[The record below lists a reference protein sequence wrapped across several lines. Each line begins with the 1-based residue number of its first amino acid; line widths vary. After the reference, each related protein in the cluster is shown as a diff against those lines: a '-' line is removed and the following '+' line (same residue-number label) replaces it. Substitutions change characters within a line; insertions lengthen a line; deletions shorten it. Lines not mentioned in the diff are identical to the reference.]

1 MYFEPKYECMNRE
14 DLEHLKLE
22 RLQAALTRISKN
34 VPYYRKK
41 FDELGIDPYDF
52 DSLNDLGKLPFT
64 TRSDLALHAPYG
76 LFAVPLREVVRL
88 HGTYGLKGRSIVVGY
103 TINDIHRW
111 SRLAA
116 RVLMAGGV
124 TKDDVIQV
132 AYNYGLSTSGFG
144 IHYGAEELGATV
156 VPASSGNTNRQI
168 SIIQDYNVTTLV
180 CIPSYALFLADRLEE
195 AGININALSLRT
207 GLFGEEA
214 WSEETRNEIQE
225 KLKITAADN
234 YALSEVMGPG
244 VAGECLE
251 RNGMHINEDHFLP
264 EVIDP
269 DTLQPVEPGRTG
281 ELVITTLTKEA
292 LPLVRFRTGDLT
304 RLVYDPCPC
313 GRTFVRMQR
322 ITGRCDDMLIIQGV
336 NVFPDQ
342 ISAILSTSEGRMP
355 SYQIVLEREG
365 RLDKAAVLVEADVL
379 VPDKIKEQQRF
390 IENIKQR
397 LAMELGVFFDVR
409 LVELGSML
417 FEEGK
422 LVPVVDKRT
431 F

>member
-1 MYFEPKYECMNRE
+1 MYFEQKYECMKRE
-14 DLEHLKLE
+14 ELEHLKLE
-22 RLQAALTRISKN
+22 RLQASLTRVSKN
-34 VPYYRKK
+34 VPYYRRK
-41 FDELGIDPYDF
+41 FEELGIDPYDF
-52 DSLNDLGKLPFT
+52 DSLEDMSKLPFT
-64 TRSDLALHAPYG
+64 TRNDLAMHAPYG

-88 HGTYGLKGRSIVVGY
+88 HGTYGLKGKSVVVGY

-144 IHYGAEELGATV
+144 IHYGAEDMGAAV
-156 VPASSGNTNRQI
+156 VPASSGNTSRQI
-168 SIIQDYNVTTLV
+168 NIIQDYNVTTLV
-180 CIPSYALFLADRLEE
+180 CIPSYALYLADKMDEM
-195 AGININALSLRT
+195 GININALSLRT

-214 WSEETRNEIQE
+214 WSEETRAEIQDR
-225 KLKITAADN
+225 LKITAADN
-234 YALSEVMGPG
+234 YAISEIMGPG

-251 RNGMHINEDHFLP
+251 RMGMHINEDHFLP

-269 DTLQPVEPGRTG
+269 VSLKPVEPGQEG
-281 ELVITTLTKEA
+281 ELVLTTLTKEA
-292 LPLVRFRTGDLT
+292 LPLIRFRTGDLT
-304 RLVYDPCPC
+304 RLIYDPCPC

-322 ITGRCDDMLIIQGV
+322 IAGRCDDMVIIQGI
-336 NVFPDQ
+336 NVFPEQ
-342 ISAILSTSEGRMP
+342 ITALLSDTEERMP
-355 SYQIVLEREG
+355 NCQIVLEREG
-365 RLDKAAVLVEADVL
+365 RLDKATVLVEADVL

-397 LAMELGVFFDVR
+397 LAMELGVFFEVR

-417 FEEGK
+417 VEGGRV
-422 LVPVVDKRT
+422 VPVVDKRK

>member
-14 DLEHLKLE
+14 ALDHLKLE
-22 RLQAALTRISKN
+22 RLQASLTRISKN

-41 FDELGIDPYDF
+41 FQEMNIDPYDF
-52 DSLNDLGKLPFT
+52 DSLEDLSRLPLT
-64 TRSDLALHAPYG
+64 TREDLARHAPYG

-88 HGTYGLKGRSIVVGY
+88 HGTYGLKDRSIVVGY

-111 SRLAA
+111 SVLAA
-116 RVLMAGGV
+116 RVLTAGGV

-144 IHYGAEELGATV
+144 IHYGAEQMGATV
-156 VPASSGNTNRQI
+156 VPASSGNTSRQI

-180 CIPSYALFLADRLEE
+180 CIPSYALYLADKMDE

-207 GLFGEEA
+207 GLFGEET
-214 WSEETRNEIQE
+214 WSEKTRGEIQDR
-225 KLKITAADN
+225 LKITAADN
-234 YALSEVMGPG
+234 YAVSEIMGPG

-251 RNGMHINEDHFLP
+251 RKGMHINEDHFLP

-269 DTLQPVEPGRTG
+269 HTLEPVKPGEPG

-304 RLVYDPCPC
+304 RLIHEPCAC

-322 ITGRCDDMLIIQGV
+322 ISGRCDDMLIIQGV
-336 NVFPDQ
+336 NVFPQQ
-342 ISAILSTSEGRMP
+342 IGHILASAGESIP

-365 RLDKAAVLVEADVL
+365 RLDKATVLVEADVL
-379 VPDKIKEQQRF
+379 VPDKIKEQQGF
-390 IENIKQR
+390 IESIKQH
-397 LAMELGVFFDVR
+397 LAMELGVFFEVR

-417 FEEGK
+417 FEGDK
-422 LVPVVDKRT
+422 VVPVVDKRT

>member
-1 MYFEPKYECMNRE
+1 MYFEQKYECMNRE
-14 DLEHLKLE
+14 DLEQLKLE
-22 RLQAALTRISKN
+22 RLQAALTRISRN

-52 DSLNDLGKLPFT
+52 DSLEDLNKLPFT

-88 HGTYGLKGRSIVVGY
+88 HGTYGLKGKSIVVGY

-111 SRLAA
+111 SRLSA

-144 IHYGAEELGATV
+144 IHYGAEEMGATV

-180 CIPSYALFLADRLEE
+180 CIPSYALYLADRLEDM
-195 AGININALSLRT
+195 GININALSLRT
-207 GLFGEEA
+207 GLFGEET
-214 WSEETRNEIQE
+214 WTEETRAEIQE

-251 RNGMHINEDHFLP
+251 RKGMHINEDHFLP

-269 DTLQPVEPGRTG
+269 KTLQPVESGQAG
-281 ELVITTLTKEA
+281 ELVLTTLTKEA
-292 LPLVRFRTGDLT
+292 LPLIRFRTGDLT

-322 ITGRCDDMLIIQGV
+322 ITGRCDDMLIIQGI

-342 ISAILSTSEGRMP
+342 ISSILASTEGKMP
-355 SYQIVLEREG
+355 NYQIVLEREG
-365 RLDKAAVLVEADVL
+365 RLDKATVLVEADVL
-379 VPDKIKEQQRF
+379 IPDKVKEQQRF

-417 FEEGK
+417 FEGERV
-422 LVPVVDKRT
+422 VPVVDKRT

>member
-64 TRSDLALHAPYG
+64 NRSDLALHAPYG

-195 AGININALSLRT
+195 TGININALSLRT

-251 RNGMHINEDHFLP
+251 RKGMHINEDHFLP

-342 ISAILSTSEGRMP
+342 ISAVLSTSEGRMP

-365 RLDKAAVLVEADVL
+365 RLDRAAVLVEADVL

-417 FEEGK
+417 FEGGK

>member
-1 MYFEPKYECMNRE
+1 MYFEAKYECMSRE
-14 DLEHLKLE
+14 DLEQLKLE

-34 VPYYRKK
+34 VPFYRKK
-41 FDELGIDPYDF
+41 FEELGIDPYDF
-52 DSLNDLGKLPFT
+52 ESLDDLVSLPLT
-64 TRSDLALHAPYG
+64 TKDDLALHAPYG

-88 HGTYGLKGRSIVVGY
+88 HGTYGLRGKSVVVGY

-180 CIPSYALFLADRLEE
+180 CLPSYALYLADRMEE
-195 AGININALSLRT
+195 KGININALSLRT
-207 GLFGEEA
+207 GLLGEET
-214 WSEETRNEIQE
+214 WSEDTRAEIQDR
-225 KLKITAADN
+225 LKITAADN
-234 YALSEVMGPG
+234 YGLSEIMGPG

-251 RNGMHINEDHFLP
+251 RKGMHINEDHFLP

-269 DTLQPVEPGRTG
+269 KTLKPVEPGQVG

-322 ITGRCDDMLIIQGV
+322 VTGRCDDMLIIQGI

-342 ISAILSTSEGRMP
+342 ISMILADTEGKTP
-355 SYQIVLEREG
+355 NYQIVLEREG
-365 RLDKAAVLVEADVL
+365 RLDKATVLVEADVL

-390 IENIKQR
+390 IEGIKQR
-397 LAMELGVFFDVR
+397 LAMELGVFFEVR
-409 LVELGSML
+409 LVELRSML
-417 FEEGK
+417 FVGDRV
-422 LVPVVDKRT
+422 VPVVDKRT

>member
-52 DSLNDLGKLPFT
+52 DSLEDLSKLPVT
-64 TRSDLALHAPYG
+64 ARSDLATHAPYG

-88 HGTYGLKGRSIVVGY
+88 HGNYGLMGRSIVVGY

-111 SRLAA
+111 SRLSA
-116 RVLMAGGV
+116 RILMAGGV
-124 TKDDVIQV
+124 GKDDVIQV

-144 IHYGAEELGATV
+144 MHYGAEEIGATV
-156 VPASSGNTNRQI
+156 VPASSGNTSRQI

-180 CIPSYALFLADRLEE
+180 CIPSYALYLADRLDEL
-195 AGININALSLRT
+195 GVNINALSLRT

-214 WSEETRNEIQE
+214 WSEETRQEIQDR
-225 KLKITAADN
+225 LKITAADT

-269 DTLQPVEPGRTG
+269 HTLQPVEPGQPG

-292 LPLVRFRTGDLT
+292 LPLIRFRTGDLT
-304 RLVYDPCPC
+304 RLIYDPCPC

-322 ITGRCDDMLIIQGV
+322 ITGRCDDMLTIQGV
-336 NVFPDQ
+336 NVFPEQ
-342 ISAILSTSEGRMP
+342 ISLIISNIQGKTPR
-355 SYQIVLEREG
+355 YQIVLERQG
-365 RLDKAAVLVEADVL
+365 RLDKATVLVEADVL

-397 LAMELGVFFDVR
+397 LAMELGVFFQVR
-409 LVELGSML
+409 LVELGSMAFDGDRL
-417 FEEGK
+417 I
-422 LVPVVDKRT
+422 PVVDKRT

>member
-14 DLEHLKLE
+14 SLEQLKLE

-34 VPYYRKK
+34 VPFYRKK
-41 FDELGIDPYDF
+41 FEELKIDPYDF
-52 DSLNDLGKLPFT
+52 ESLYDLVNLPLTTKNDL
-64 TRSDLALHAPYG
+64 AEHAPYG

-88 HGTYGLKGRSIVVGY
+88 HGTYGLRGKSVVVGY

-111 SRLAA
+111 SKLAA

-180 CIPSYALFLADRLEE
+180 CLPSYALYLADRMEE
-195 AGININALSLRT
+195 KGININALSLRT
-207 GLFGEEA
+207 GLLGEEA
-214 WSEETRNEIQE
+214 WSEETRIEIQDR
-225 KLKITAADN
+225 LKITAADN
-234 YALSEVMGPG
+234 YGLSEIMGPG

-251 RNGMHINEDHFLP
+251 RKGMHVNEDHFLP

-269 DTLQPVEPGRTG
+269 KTLKPVEPGQVG

-292 LPLVRFRTGDLT
+292 LPLIRFRTGDLT
-304 RLVYDPCPC
+304 RLIYDPCPC

-336 NVFPDQ
+336 NVFPEQ
-342 ISAILSTSEGRMP
+342 ISMILSDTEGRTP
-355 SYQIVLEREG
+355 NYQIVLEREG
-365 RLDKAAVLVEADVL
+365 SLDKATVLMEADVL
-379 VPDKIKEQQRF
+379 IPDKIKEQQRF
-390 IENIKQR
+390 IEGVKQR
-397 LAMELGVFFDVR
+397 LAMELGVFFEVR
-409 LVELGSML
+409 LVELRSMV
-417 FEEGK
+417 FEGDK
-422 LVPVVDKRT
+422 VVPVVDKRT

>member
-1 MYFEPKYECMNRE
+1 MYFEPKYECMKRE

-41 FDELGIDPYDF
+41 FDEMGIDPYDF
-52 DSLNDLGKLPFT
+52 DCLEDLNKLPFT
-64 TRSDLALHAPYG
+64 SRSDMALHAPYG

-88 HGTYGLKGRSIVVGY
+88 HGTSGLKGRSIVVGY

-144 IHYGAEELGATV
+144 IHYGAEEMGATV

-195 AGININALSLRT
+195 MGINVNALSLRT
-207 GLFGEEA
+207 GLFGEET
-214 WSEETRNEIQE
+214 WTEETRSEIQE

-234 YALSEVMGPG
+234 YSLSEIMGPG

-251 RNGMHINEDHFLP
+251 RKGMHINEDHFLP

-269 DTLQPVEPGRTG
+269 DTLEPVRPGQTG

-322 ITGRCDDMLIIQGV
+322 ITGRCDDMLIVQGI
-336 NVFPDQ
+336 NVFPEQ
-342 ISAILSTSEGRMP
+342 ISAILSNTEGKTP
-355 SYQIVLEREG
+355 NFQIVLEREG
-365 RLDKAAVLVEADVL
+365 RLDKASVLVEADVL
-379 VPDKIKEQQRF
+379 VPDKIREQQRF

-417 FEEGK
+417 FDEDK

>member
-1 MYFEPKYECMNRE
+1 
-14 DLEHLKLE
+14 
-22 RLQAALTRISKN
+22 
-34 VPYYRKK
+34 
-41 FDELGIDPYDF
+41 
-52 DSLNDLGKLPFT
+52 
-64 TRSDLALHAPYG
+64 
-76 LFAVPLREVVRL
+76 
-88 HGTYGLKGRSIVVGY
+88 
-103 TINDIHRW
+103 
-111 SRLAA
+111 
-116 RVLMAGGV
+116 
-124 TKDDVIQV
+124 
-132 AYNYGLSTSGFG
+132 LSTSGFG

-156 VPASSGNTNRQI
+156 VPASSGNTSRQI

-195 AGININALSLRT
+195 MGININALSLRT
-207 GLFGEEA
+207 GLFGEET

-336 NVFPDQ
+336 NVFPEQ

-417 FEEGK
+417 FEGDK
-422 LVPVVDKRT
+422 LVPLVDKRT

>member
-22 RLQAALTRISKN
+22 RLQASLTRISKN
-34 VPYYRKK
+34 VPYYRGK
-41 FDELGIDPYDF
+41 FDDLRIEPYDF
-52 DSLNDLGKLPFT
+52 DSLEDLSKLPFT

-88 HGTYGLKGRSIVVGY
+88 HGIYGLKGRSIVAGY

-144 IHYGAEELGATV
+144 IHYGAEEMGATV

-180 CIPSYALFLADRLEE
+180 CIPSYALYLADRLDEM
-195 AGININALSLRT
+195 GININALSLRT

-214 WSEETRNEIQE
+214 WSEETRTEIQDR
-225 KLKITAADN
+225 LKITAADN

-269 DTLQPVEPGRTG
+269 DTLQPVEPGQAG
-281 ELVITTLTKEA
+281 ELVITTLTREA

-304 RLVYDPCPC
+304 RLMYDSCPC

-322 ITGRCDDMLIIQGV
+322 ITGRCDDMLIIQGI
-336 NVFPDQ
+336 NVFPEQ
-342 ISAILSTSEGRMP
+342 ISAILAGTEGKMP
-355 SYQIVLEREG
+355 GYQIVLEREG
-365 RLDKAAVLVEADVL
+365 RLDKATVLVEADVV

-417 FEEGK
+417 FEGDK
-422 LVPVVDKRT
+422 VVPVVDKRT

>member
-1 MYFEPKYECMNRE
+1 MYFEARYECMSRE
-14 DLEHLKLE
+14 DLEQLKLE
-22 RLQAALTRISKN
+22 RLQSALTRISKN
-34 VPYYRKK
+34 VPFYRKK
-41 FDELGIDPYDF
+41 FQELRIDPYDF
-52 DSLNDLGKLPFT
+52 ESLDDLVNLPFT
-64 TRSDLALHAPYG
+64 TKNDLALHAPYG

-88 HGTYGLKGRSIVVGY
+88 HGTYGLRGKSVVVGY

-111 SRLAA
+111 SKLAA

-180 CIPSYALFLADRLEE
+180 CLPSYALYLADRMEE
-195 AGININALSLRT
+195 KGININALSLRT
-207 GLFGEEA
+207 GLLGEET
-214 WSEETRNEIQE
+214 WSEDTRAEIQDR
-225 KLKITAADN
+225 LKITAADN
-234 YALSEVMGPG
+234 YGLSEIMGPG

-251 RNGMHINEDHFLP
+251 RKGMHINEDHFLP

-269 DTLQPVEPGRTG
+269 KTLKPVEPGQVG

-292 LPLVRFRTGDLT
+292 LPLIRFRTGDLT

-322 ITGRCDDMLIIQGV
+322 VAGRCDDMLIIQGI
-336 NVFPDQ
+336 NVFPEQ
-342 ISAILSTSEGRMP
+342 ISMILSDTEGKSP
-355 SYQIVLEREG
+355 NYQIVLEREG
-365 RLDKAAVLVEADVL
+365 RLDKATVLVEADVL

-390 IENIKQR
+390 IEGVKQR
-397 LAMELGVFFDVR
+397 LAMELGVFFEVR
-409 LVELGSML
+409 LVELRSML
-417 FEEGK
+417 FEGDRV
-422 LVPVVDKRT
+422 VPVVDKRT

>member
-22 RLQAALTRISKN
+22 RLQSALTRISKN

-88 HGTYGLKGRSIVVGY
+88 HGTYGLKGRSIVAGY

-156 VPASSGNTNRQI
+156 VPASSGNTSRQI

-195 AGININALSLRT
+195 MGININALSLRT
-207 GLFGEEA
+207 GLFGEET

-269 DTLQPVEPGRTG
+269 DTLQPVERGLTG

-322 ITGRCDDMLIIQGV
+322 ITGRCDDMLIIQGI
-336 NVFPDQ
+336 NVFPEQ

-417 FEEGK
+417 FEGDK